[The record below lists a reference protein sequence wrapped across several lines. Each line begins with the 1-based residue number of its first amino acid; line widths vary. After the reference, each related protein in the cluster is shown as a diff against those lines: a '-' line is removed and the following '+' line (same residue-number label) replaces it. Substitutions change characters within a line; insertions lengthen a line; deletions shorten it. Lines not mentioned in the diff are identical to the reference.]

1 MFGVL
6 SHIAISDADSRKG
19 RMAMNMDGTCMQG
32 LILSSYQSST
42 LRYAVAQ
49 LQLLMQGSVGV
60 RSYQREIMIE
70 DARFECNYTSTS
82 SITRFNKLCDARAQT
97 LSIASAVLGQ
107 LPSLFTRWFAR
118 PHSLLFS
125 GCTHSVGKN
134 VLNIVLGVLSGV
146 QQKIDLLSSSFIACS
161 NHSTLS

>member
-1 MFGVL
+1 MLGVL
-6 SHIAISDADSRKG
+6 SLIANSDADSRKG
-19 RMAMNMDGTCMQG
+19 RMAVNMDGTCMQG
-32 LILSSYQSST
+32 LSLSSYQSST

-118 PHSLLFS
+118 PHSLLFFLLHTLS
-125 GCTHSVGKN
+125 RKN